1 MALLLLSTAER
12 GEVWPRVFAEAG
24 EPIVVGEGSVA
35 DPAAIDH
42 IACWVPPQDLSVYP
56 ELKTVISV
64 GAGVDHL
71 PPLPAGIALSR
82 TVAPGIEAMVRD
94 WVVMATLMAHRDMP
108 TYLSQAR
115 NRVWKPGKVTAA
127 GARTVGILGMGRI
140 GRLAAASLGS
150 LGFRVRGWSLSGTPV
165 DGVEMFAAADLGEFL
180 GGADILICLLPLT
193 EATRGI
199 LGEALFAKLP
209 QGARLVHAGRG
220 AHLDMAALA
229 RALDAGQLASAIL
242 DVTDPEP
249 LPLDHPLWSDPRVIV
264 TPHVAAQTD
273 AHEGALHAL
282 AVIRAVREGRPI
294 PGLVAPER
302 GY

>member
-24 EPIVVGEGSVA
+24 ESIFVGEASVA
-35 DPAAIDH
+35 DPAAITH
-42 IACWVPPQDLSVYP
+42 IACWVPPQDLSVYTG
-56 ELKTVISV
+56 LKTVISV

-82 TVAPGIEAMVRD
+82 TIAPGIEAMVRD

-108 TYLSQAR
+108 TYLAQAR
-115 NRVWKPGKVTAA
+115 DRLWRAGKVTTAS
-127 GARTVGILGMGRI
+127 ARTVGILGMGRI
-140 GRLAAASLGS
+140 GRLAAAGLGN
-150 LGFRVRGWSLSGTPV
+150 LGFRVRGWSRSGTPV
-165 DGVEMFAAADLGEFL
+165 DGIDMFAAADLDDFL
-180 GGADILICLLPLT
+180 RGADILVCLLPLT
-193 EATRGI
+193 AATRGI
-199 LGEALFAKLP
+199 LGEAMFAKLP

-220 AHLDMAALA
+220 AHLDMAALS
-229 RALDAGQLASAIL
+229 RALDAGRLASAVL

-249 LPLDHPLWSDPRVIV
+249 LPAEHPLWSDPRVII

-273 AHEGALHAL
+273 AREGALHAL
-282 AVIRAVREGRPI
+282 TVIRAVREGRPI
-294 PGLVAPER
+294 PGLVARER

>member
-24 EPIVVGEGSVA
+24 ESIVVGEASVA
-35 DPAAIDH
+35 DPAAIAH
-42 IACWVPPQDLSVYP
+42 IACWVPPQDLSVYTG
-56 ELKTVISV
+56 LKTVISV

-71 PPLPAGIALSR
+71 PLLPAGITLSR
-82 TVAPGIEAMVRD
+82 TIAPGIETMVRD

-108 TYLSQAR
+108 TYLAQAR
-115 NRVWKPGKVTAA
+115 TRLWKAGKVKAA
-127 GARTVGILGMGRI
+127 SARTVGILGMGRI

-150 LGFRVRGWSLSGTPV
+150 LGFRMRGWSLSGTAV
-165 DGVEMFAAADLGEFL
+165 DGVEMFAATELDGFL
-180 GGADILICLLPLT
+180 DGTDILVCLLPLT
-193 EATRGI
+193 GSTRGI
-199 LGEALFAKLP
+199 LGEDLFAKLP
-209 QGARLVHAGRG
+209 RGARLVHAGRG
-220 AHLDMAALA
+220 AHLDMVALS

-249 LPLDHPLWSDPRVIV
+249 LPAQHPLWNDPRVIL

-273 AHEGALHAL
+273 AREGALHAL
-282 AVIRAVREGRPI
+282 AVIRAVREGLPV
-294 PGLVAPER
+294 PGLVARER